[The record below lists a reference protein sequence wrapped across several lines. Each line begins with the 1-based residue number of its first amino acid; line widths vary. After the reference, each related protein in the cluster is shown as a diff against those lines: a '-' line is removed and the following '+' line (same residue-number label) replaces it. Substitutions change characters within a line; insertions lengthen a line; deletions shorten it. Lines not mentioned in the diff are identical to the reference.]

1 MSNNQSDTTA
11 DNSDKR
17 VTRSQINKK
26 HSRERKNFSA
36 NKSRPENNKDTDR
49 NANRS
54 LEHEQHHNDRKLP
67 RHEIARLM
75 IPQHM
80 FTMGP
85 RCDNDN
91 QYCLSRNEEKYL
103 SSLEK
108 EEREYFMTELRKSS
122 SMKRVPIRF
131 RVLESNIPN
140 KQDIL
145 HRLSSSCENGKFE
158 SWIEAILALP
168 LGRLAPPPIQ
178 IASEIGGFLKDTRD
192 KMDTFVYG
200 QHEAKDEILRMLC
213 QWSSSGGLT
222 TFAIALEGEPGI
234 GKTTFAKN
242 VIAKV
247 MNRPFN
253 FLSLGGATDAAHL
266 TGHSYTY
273 EGAIPGRIAE
283 SLKYSKVMNPCFYF
297 DELDKI
303 SKTAKGDEI
312 TNLLV
317 HLTDREQNSQFH
329 DRYFNGIDLDI
340 SQALFVF
347 SYNFPRDI
355 SPVLMDRLNVVK
367 LKPPSVEEKI
377 QIAKR
382 HLLPRALKES
392 ALSNDQ
398 IMISDNCIE
407 HIINNYTDESGV
419 RNLEKALSR
428 IVSTLNVFLHA
439 PDVLTSI
446 DVNNPQKNTP
456 LMCDERLI
464 DSILV
469 SMSQKCH
476 THLHM
481 YS

>member
-1 MSNNQSDTTA
+1 MTTNQSDST
-11 DNSDKR
+11 DNVDKR
-17 VTRSQINKK
+17 VTRSQIRKR
-26 HSRERKNFSA
+26 HSREKKQFPS
-36 NKSRPENNKDTDR
+36 NKSGNEEIIRKVDKPPEQN
-49 NANRS
+49 
-54 LEHEQHHNDRKLP
+54 EQHRNERKMP
-67 RHEIARLM
+67 RHEIARIM
-75 IPQHM
+75 IPSNM
-80 FTMGP
+80 LPMIGP
-85 RCDNDN
+85 RCDTDSN
-91 QYCLSRNEEKYL
+91 QYCLSRNEERYL
-103 SSLEK
+103 SSLTTD
-108 EEREYFMTELRKSS
+108 EREYFLKELRKST
-122 SMKRVPIRF
+122 SMKRAPIRF
-131 RVLESNIPN
+131 RVLQSNIPN
-140 KQDIL
+140 KDEIL
-145 HRLSSSCENGKFE
+145 QRLASSCDSAKFE
-158 SWIEAILALP
+158 SWIESILALP
-168 LGRLAPPPIQ
+168 IGKLAPPPIHV
-178 IASEIGGFLKDTRD
+178 ASEIGNFLKDTRD
-192 KMDTFVYG
+192 KMDTSVYG

-242 VIAKV
+242 VIARV

-253 FLSLGGATDAAHL
+253 FISLGGATDAAHL

-283 SLKYSKVMNPCFYF
+283 SLKSSKVMNPCFYF

-329 DRYFNGIDLDI
+329 DRYFHGIDLDL

-347 SYNFPRDI
+347 SYNFQRDI

-377 QIAKR
+377 QIAQR

-392 ALSNDQ
+392 ALSKDQ
-398 IMISDNCIE
+398 IIMSDDCIE

-419 RNLEKALSR
+419 RNLEKALCR
-428 IVSTLNVFLHA
+428 IVSTLNVILHA
-439 PDVLTSI
+439 PNVLTTI
-446 DVNNPQKNTP
+446 DLKNSKKNGP

-476 THLHM
+476 SHLHM